1 VDNCGRNLNRMNS
14 EQVPFSLRNIL
25 ADVLEIS
32 PEEVTPDLNIGMVDN
47 WDSFRHLQAMLA
59 VEGEYGVQF
68 DPQRIPELTS
78 VSLIQAELEKKG
90 ATL

>member
-1 VDNCGRNLNRMNS
+1 MS
-14 EQVPFSLRNIL
+14 SQQVPSSLRDIL

-32 PEEVTPDLNIGMVDN
+32 PEEITPELGVGTIDN
-47 WDSFRHLQAMLA
+47 WDSFRHLQAILA

-68 DPQRIPELTS
+68 DPSRIPELTT
-78 VSLIQAELEKKG
+78 VSLIQAELIAKG